1 MRQVDAAVE
10 GGTPIAPYPDRPNRS
25 PWIAQ
30 LRPDGPPRPLDADAA
45 TDVAIVGAGI
55 AGVATAF
62 FTLRATDDRV
72 LLIERDRVARG
83 ATGRN
88 AGQLTT
94 YFERP
99 LFEIA
104 DEFGPALAVEGQR
117 SFDDAHDLLD
127 LIAAETGATVRIDR
141 FTGHMGM
148 FSLNHLQVHL
158 RNNLLRRDGGL
169 RQEACVVSEEAEFL
183 DEIPVEYAS
192 LYSVVPQATIRGLL
206 ETDDD
211 RYRAVLS
218 DRKGTVNGGL
228 LVQQVLEDLER
239 RYPDRFRYVDRT
251 HVERIVVTGDDAVLH
266 AAGHTVTASRVVLCT
281 NGFVDHVVE
290 DAAGD
295 PIRLAE
301 DQRITGRVAY
311 MAAFA
316 EEEPRSPAAMS
327 YIRNVTIGGDTPYV
341 YVTRR
346 TYDRPAGAVTLTCMG
361 GPEHAIEG
369 WDARTA
375 IPGSDAHVDGR
386 DDPPVRPARPA
397 ARSPV
402 RLPVARAH
410 GLHGRRGPRRRRA
423 PGARPAPV
431 QPRLQR
437 RRVPALDLRRRSGGP
452 SPRRRAPLTEH
463 LRPADRLGGR
473 TSGPRRSS
481 VPPRVPTMQTY
492 DRIRVLGFEPWHR

>member
-72 LLIERDRVARG
+72 LLVERDRVARG

-104 DEFGPALAVEGQR
+104 DEFGRGLAIEGQR

-158 RNNLLRRDGGL
+158 RNNLLRREGGL

-183 DEIPVEYAS
+183 DEIPAEYAS

-251 HVERIVVTGDDAVLH
+251 HVERIVVTD
-266 AAGHTVTASRVVLCT
+266 
-281 NGFVDHVVE
+281 
-290 DAAGD
+290 
-295 PIRLAE
+295 
-301 DQRITGRVAY
+301 
-311 MAAFA
+311 
-316 EEEPRSPAAMS
+316 
-327 YIRNVTIGGDTPYV
+327 
-341 YVTRR
+341 
-346 TYDRPAGAVTLTCMG
+346 
-361 GPEHAIEG
+361 
-369 WDARTA
+369 
-375 IPGSDAHVDGR
+375 DGR
-386 DDPPVRPARPA
+386 SSTRPGTR
-397 ARSPV
+397 
-402 RLPVARAH
+402 
-410 GLHGRRGPRRRRA
+410 
-423 PGARPAPV
+423 
-431 QPRLQR
+431 
-437 RRVPALDLRRRSGGP
+437 
-452 SPRRRAPLTEH
+452 
-463 LRPADRLGGR
+463 
-473 TSGPRRSS
+473 
-481 VPPRVPTMQTY
+481 
-492 DRIRVLGFEPWHR
+492 